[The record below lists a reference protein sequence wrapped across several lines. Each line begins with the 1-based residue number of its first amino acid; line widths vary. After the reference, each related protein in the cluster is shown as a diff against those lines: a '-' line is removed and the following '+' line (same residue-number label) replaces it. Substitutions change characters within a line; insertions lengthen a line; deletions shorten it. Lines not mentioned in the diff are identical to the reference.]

1 MPRTKKP
8 SSIAVAARRAKDA
21 PSPSVPT
28 PNLVDKRISS
38 ISDTHKRIKT
48 QTFLVNPSECRIW
61 ERHNRNFDRLNEE
74 NCADLIESFISS
86 GEQEIPAIVRPV
98 NERGQVKYEIIAGAR
113 RFWTVNWLREN
124 NYPSFLY
131 RIEVRNLTDEEAFRI
146 SNLENLDRQD
156 ISDYERAVDYK
167 NALDLYYHG
176 KQVEMAK
183 RLNKS
188 ESWVSRYLTL
198 AQLPIQIPNA
208 YADWADLK
216 LTHAKDLLALIN
228 NKRTLKKLL
237 QASTELHAI
246 HRDNEVDGAKPM
258 SGAEVFKRLKAV
270 GEPEKKSGRG
280 GPVATYGPGQSPHL
294 SLKSRNQ
301 NGLNLYVPLSSGA
314 KPDEIVRSFR
324 ECLKDYYEG

>member
-198 AQLPIQIPNA
+198 AQLPIQIP
-208 YADWADLK
+208 
-216 LTHAKDLLALIN
+216 T
-228 NKRTLKKLL
+228 
-237 QASTELHAI
+237 I